1 ADAPTRPGHDP
12 RRTENTAM
20 AKAVVDPDEVRR
32 FAHDL
37 ERFNRE
43 LQHQLNVLHGR
54 LSALGETWRDQ
65 EHRKFAEEFEQTL
78 KVLARFSNSASEHI
92 PLLRRKADRIEEY
105 LRQR

>member
-1 ADAPTRPGHDP
+1 
-12 RRTENTAM
+12 M
-20 AKAVVDPDEVRR
+20 AKAVIDPDEVRR

-37 ERFNRE
+37 ERFNRD

-65 EHRKFAEEFEQTL
+65 EHRKFAEEFELTL

-92 PLLRRKADRIEEY
+92 PFLRRKADRIEEY